1 MCYLKSIYQTFKY
14 SSHEKSELF
23 DEFHALGQKQDIIY
37 FDGYTTNVPAY
48 FGNILFGWGVLVM
61 V

>member
-14 SSHEKSELF
+14 SSHEKSELL
-23 DEFHALGQKQDIIY
+23 DEFHALGQKQAIILMDII
-37 FDGYTTNVPAY
+37 NVPAY

>member
-23 DEFHALGQKQDIIY
+23 DEFHALGQKQAIILMDIRQM
-37 FDGYTTNVPAY
+37 FLP
-48 FGNILFGWGVLVM
+48 ILVIFSLGGVCW
-61 V
+61 